1 MSMDVFKRRESA
13 VRTYC
18 RHFPTVFSH
27 AQGSVMWD
35 EDGTRYLDFLSGA
48 GALNYGHANPRILRA
63 VIGYL
68 ERNGV
73 VHSLDLHTTAK
84 RAFLEKFEQVV
95 LAPRALEYRVQFTG
109 PTGTN
114 AVEAALKLA
123 RKATGRSNVI
133 AFTGAFH
140 GMSFAALAAS
150 GARTKR
156 AGAGMP
162 LTGVTRLPFDD
173 YFSDSLDSAALLDRM
188 LDDPGSGI
196 DPPAAILI
204 ETIQAEGGINVA
216 SDAWL
221 RRVARVAKAHDA
233 LLIVDDIQTGCG
245 RTGPFFSFERAGL
258 KPDIV
263 CLSKSISGIG
273 LPMAI
278 VLMRPEIDCLEPGQH
293 NGTFRGN
300 NLAFVGA
307 EAALSLW
314 QDPRFTESAGTAAR
328 LLREG
333 LESIARRSAAEVRG
347 QGLLLGLAWNS
358 PNIASAVS
366 AAAFRR
372 GLIVETCGARSQ
384 VLKLLPP
391 LTVSRA
397 EVQEALEILTASA
410 VETIA
415 RQNVEDR
422 SKLSL
427 EDMSELPVEDRSKI
441 PLSVVS

>member
-1 MSMDVFKRRESA
+1 MSMDVFTRRESA
-13 VRTYC
+13 VRSYC
-18 RHFPTVFSH
+18 RHFPKVFSH
-27 AQGSVMWD
+27 AQGTFLWD

-48 GALNYGHANPRILRA
+48 GALNYGHANPRIVHA
-63 VIGYL
+63 VISYL
-68 ERNGV
+68 QRNGV
-73 VHSLDLHTTAK
+73 VHGLDLHTTAK
-84 RAFLEKFEQVV
+84 RAFLEKFEEVV
-95 LAPRALEYRVQFTG
+95 LAPRKLDYRIQFTG

-123 RKATGRSNVI
+123 RKATGRTNVI
-133 AFTGAFH
+133 AFTGGFH
-140 GMSFAALAAS
+140 GMTLGALSAS
-150 GARTKR
+150 GARAKR
-156 AGAGMP
+156 AGAGVP
-162 LTGVTRLPFDD
+162 LTGVARLPFDH
-173 YFSDSLDSAALLDRM
+173 YCGDSFDSAELLDRM
-188 LDDPGSGI
+188 LDDPGAGV

-216 SDAWL
+216 SEAWL
-221 RRVARVAKAHDA
+221 RRIVRVARAHGA

-245 RTGPFFSFERAGL
+245 RTGPFFSFERAGF

-263 CLSKSISGIG
+263 CISKSISGIG

-278 VLMRPEIDCLEPGQH
+278 VLIRPEIDCWEPGEH

-314 QDPRFTESAGTAAR
+314 QDARFTESASAAAV

-333 LESIARRSAAEVRG
+333 LESIARRCAAEVRG
-347 QGLLLGLAWNS
+347 HGLLLGLAWNS
-358 PNIASAVS
+358 PDIAPAVS

-391 LTVSRA
+391 LTVSRV
-397 EVQEALEILTASA
+397 ELQEALEILTASA
-410 VETIA
+410 VEAIA
-415 RQNVEDR
+415 SQNVEDR
-422 SKLSL
+422 S
-427 EDMSELPVEDRSKI
+427 MV
-441 PLSVVS
+441 PLSAAS

>member
-1 MSMDVFKRRESA
+1 MDMDMEMFDIFKRRESA
-13 VRTYC
+13 VRSYC
-18 RHFPTVFSH
+18 RHFPNVFSH

-48 GALNYGHANPRILRA
+48 GALNYGHANPRI
-63 VIGYL
+63 IGPIIAYL
-68 ERNGV
+68 QRNGV

-84 RAFLEKFEQVV
+84 RAFLEKFEEVV
-95 LAPRALEYRVQFTG
+95 LLPRSLDYRIQFTG

-123 RKATGRSNVI
+123 RKATGRTNVI

-140 GMSFAALAAS
+140 GMSLGALAAS
-150 GARTKR
+150 GARAKR
-156 AGAGMP
+156 AGAGTP
-162 LTGVTRLPFDD
+162 LTGVARLPFDN
-173 YFSDSLDSAALLDRM
+173 YFGDSFDSSELLDRM
-188 LDDPGSGI
+188 LDDPGAGI
-196 DPPAAILI
+196 DPPAAIVI

-216 SDAWL
+216 SEAWL
-221 RRVARVAKAHDA
+221 RRIARVARAHGA

-258 KPDIV
+258 TPDIV
-263 CLSKSISGIG
+263 CLSKSISGLG
-273 LPMAI
+273 LPMAL
-278 VLMRPEIDCLEPGQH
+278 VLMRPDIDCWEPGEH

-314 QDPRFTESAGTAAR
+314 QDARFTQSASTAAE

-333 LESIARRSAAEVRG
+333 LESIARRCAAEVRG
-347 QGLLLGLAWNS
+347 HGLLLGLAWNS
-358 PNIASAVS
+358 PDIAPAVS

-397 EVQEALEILTASA
+397 ELQEALEILTASA

-415 RQNVEDR
+415 KQNVEDR
-422 SKLSL
+422 SA
-427 EDMSELPVEDRSKI
+427 I
-441 PLSVVS
+441 PLLAAS

>member
-1 MSMDVFKRRESA
+1 MDMDMEMFDIFKRRESA
-13 VRTYC
+13 VRSYC
-18 RHFPTVFSH
+18 RHFPNVFSH

-48 GALNYGHANPRILRA
+48 GALNYGHANPRI
-63 VIGYL
+63 IGPIIAYL
-68 ERNGV
+68 QRNGV

-84 RAFLEKFEQVV
+84 RAFLEKFEEVV
-95 LAPRALEYRVQFTG
+95 LLPRSLDYRIQFTG

-123 RKATGRSNVI
+123 RKATGRTNVI

-140 GMSFAALAAS
+140 GMSLGALAAS
-150 GARTKR
+150 GARAKR
-156 AGAGMP
+156 AGAGTP
-162 LTGVTRLPFDD
+162 LTGVARLPFDN
-173 YFSDSLDSAALLDRM
+173 YFGDSFDSSELLDRM
-188 LDDPGSGI
+188 LDDPGAGI
-196 DPPAAILI
+196 DPPAAIVI

-216 SDAWL
+216 SEGWMRRIA
-221 RRVARVAKAHDA
+221 RVARAHGA

-258 KPDIV
+258 TPDIV
-263 CLSKSISGIG
+263 CLSKSISGLG
-273 LPMAI
+273 LPMAL
-278 VLMRPEIDCLEPGQH
+278 VLMRPDIDCWEPGEH

-307 EAALSLW
+307 EAALSFW
-314 QDPRFTESAGTAAR
+314 QDARFTQSVSTAAE

-333 LESIARRSAAEVRG
+333 LESIARRCAAEVRG
-347 QGLLLGLAWNS
+347 HGLLLGLAWNS
-358 PNIASAVS
+358 PDIAPAVS

-397 EVQEALEILTASA
+397 ELQEALEILTASA

-415 RQNVEDR
+415 KQNVEDR
-422 SKLSL
+422 SA
-427 EDMSELPVEDRSKI
+427 I
-441 PLSVVS
+441 PLLAAS